1 MHQVTKFISPAAI
14 VVTGDLTD
22 AKTEDFSGSG
32 QYVEEWE
39 QYYDIVN
46 TGSDTG
52 SGPVWLD
59 IRGNHDN
66 FDVPFPSHR

>member
-22 AKTEDFSGSG
+22 AKTADYSGSG

-46 TGSDTG
+46 TGSG